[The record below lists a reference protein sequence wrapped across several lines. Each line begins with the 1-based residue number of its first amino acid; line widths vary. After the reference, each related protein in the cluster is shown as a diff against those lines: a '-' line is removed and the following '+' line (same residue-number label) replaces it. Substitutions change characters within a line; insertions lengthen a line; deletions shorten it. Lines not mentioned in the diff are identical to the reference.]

1 MTAPIPAYPLAW
13 PDGWKR
19 TPPHL
24 RARGKFRRTERQYSS
39 QPGGGSW
46 LRKSDMTIST
56 ATDRVLAELHRFGV
70 LQGDAIISTN
80 LVLRLDG
87 LPRGGQPEPADPG
100 VAVYWI
106 RPQEPMH
113 CMAIDS
119 YDRVADNLAAIAA
132 TLDAMCAIERH
143 GGAQILDRAFKG
155 FTALPAPGST
165 VARSWREV
173 LGFGPTDTTDE
184 AGINARYK
192 RLASV
197 HHPDKGGDTAA
208 FQELGAARAQALAAA
223 GLTK

>member
-19 TPPHL
+19 TLPHL
-24 RARGKFRRTERQYSS
+24 RQRGKFHRTERQYSN

-46 LRKSDMTIST
+46 LRKTDMTIAA
-56 ATDRVLAELHRFGV
+56 ATERVLTELQRFGV

-87 LPRGGQPEPADPG
+87 LPRGGQPEPDDPG
-100 VAVYWI
+100 VAVYWV

-113 CMAIDS
+113 CMAIDA
-119 YDRVADNLAAIAA
+119 YTRVADNLAAIAA
-132 TLDAMCAIERH
+132 TLDAMRAIERH

-155 FTALPAPGST
+155 FTALPAPGGT
-165 VARSWREV
+165 VARGWRDV
-173 LGFGPTDTTDE
+173 LGFGPHDTPDE

-197 HHPDKGGDTAA
+197 HHPDKGGNTAA
-208 FQELGAARAQALAAA
+208 FQELGAARTQALQAIGAA
-223 GLTK
+223 